1 MAGTVK
7 LRIDEPRTLY
17 SGEML
22 NGSCVATV
30 EKNFRF
36 FLKFGRV
43 QAQSEMC
50 LVQHTVMA
58 GYHQIN
64 FTVICTN
71 GSHYIKCYFPP
82 FQVQL
87 MITGMCRYSHIY
99 IHSVYCYY
107 QGSW

>member
-1 MAGTVK
+1 MAGTAK

-22 NGSCVATV
+22 NGSCVAMV

-36 FLKFGRV
+36 LLRFVKV
-43 QAQSEMC
+43 QVQSEMC
-50 LVQHTVMA
+50 LVQHMVMA
-58 GYHQIN
+58 GYYQIN
-64 FTVICTN
+64 FTVICIN
-71 GSHYIKCYFPP
+71 GSHYIKCYFPFSP

-99 IHSVYCYY
+99 T
-107 QGSW
+107 